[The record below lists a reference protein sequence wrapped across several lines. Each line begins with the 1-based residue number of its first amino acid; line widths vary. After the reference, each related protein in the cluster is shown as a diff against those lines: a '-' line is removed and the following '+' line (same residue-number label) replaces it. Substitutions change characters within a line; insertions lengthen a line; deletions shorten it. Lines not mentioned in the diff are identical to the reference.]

1 MTTIP
6 TITDD
11 KAAME
16 KLLSLFTSLNTAKA
30 AAAAASGA
38 TGTGAAGASS
48 DASSNNITSIVQS
61 LHEELDGPNGVVQ
74 LLLPRILFPREVGV
88 VDNSDVDNDGGS
100 ILHGDNALSLLS
112 YLVESHPGEYMALT
126 ASSVRRII
134 EQKYVITPTTDTKS
148 GDIATYPNK
157 KNAAEVVSDALLLS
171 LSKLLIGTNSDNQ
184 VGIATDVHATIL
196 VLCRWDAMQNDHKS
210 RISKRVLHILNML
223 WQHLHQQDRVQQRL
237 YSTSKIR
244 IAALMID
251 ICLLGEEEMSMALS
265 ESNGD
270 GGDDECIMGKLLYM
284 ALDHPNDDPLLQ
296 VSALDQL
303 EMLTT
308 HEGITPVRAEFLLGN
323 EVLRRGLLCLVGS
336 PGTLSKDAD
345 VDEEWEDA
353 DPINGVA
360 AFRLLTEICRV
371 GILSSASIIS
381 DRTRAEFQVLLS
393 NFHRALH
400 NFHPQGE
407 LERLSY
413 IHAVSSLIGS
423 CAMVASSESSSAGAN
438 NVTNAIINDTTLL
451 HEWLSL
457 HSRVSQPKLK
467 STVLCSLSQV
477 IEPSIWQENSQSN
490 NVTRPSD
497 SIVLQLYQAFSHA
510 NHERDATELLL
521 SSAKSPFVE
530 ERLGAYDMLRS
541 MVMRGV
547 GVRLLLLYDDGT
559 GNNGSGGGSF
569 LEWLLNQDLESTIEG
584 KKAKYEIVHA
594 MLSCNSDIIGGLLPP
609 RALRQL
615 EAWDRSGPSFMVTVP
630 WDMATE

>member
-1 MTTIP
+1 M
-6 TITDD
+6 D
-11 KAAME
+11 
-16 KLLSLFTSLNTAKA
+16 KLLSLFTTLNRAK

-38 TGTGAAGASS
+38 TDTGAVGASS
-48 DASSNNITSIVQS
+48 DASSNNITYIIQS
-61 LHEELDGPNGVVQ
+61 LHEELDGPNGVIQ
-74 LLLPRILFPREVGV
+74 LLLPRILFLREVGV
-88 VDNSDVDNDGGS
+88 VDNDKNDVGDDGGS
-100 ILHGDNALSLLS
+100 ILYGDNALSLLS
-112 YLVESHPGEYMALT
+112 YLVESHPDEYMALT

-134 EQKYVITPTTDTKS
+134 DQTFTITSTTDTKS
-148 GDIATYPNK
+148 GDSATLPNK
-157 KNAAEVVSDALLLS
+157 QNAAEVVSDALLLS

-196 VLCRWDAMQNDHKS
+196 VLCRWDAMQKNDHNGK
-210 RISKRVLHILNML
+210 ISKRVLHILNML

-237 YSTSKIR
+237 YSTSQIR

-265 ESNGD
+265 ESNSD
-270 GGDDECIMGKLLYM
+270 SGDDDDCIMDKLLYI

-303 EMLTT
+303 ERLTT
-308 HEGITPVRAEFLLGN
+308 HEGITPVRSEFLLGN

-336 PGTLSKDAD
+336 PGSLSKDAD
-345 VDEEWEDA
+345 VDEEWDDA
-353 DPINGVA
+353 DPINGGA

-371 GILSSASIIS
+371 GILSSVSIVS

-393 NFHRALH
+393 NFQRALH

-423 CAMVASSESSSAGAN
+423 CAMVASSTSSSAGAN
-438 NVTNAIINDTTLL
+438 SVMNAIVNDTTLL

-521 SSAKSPFVE
+521 ASAKSPFVE
-530 ERLGAYDMLRS
+530 ERLGAYDMLRA

-559 GNNGSGGGSF
+559 GNNGSRGGSF
-569 LEWLLNQDLESTIEG
+569 LEWLLDQDLESTIEG